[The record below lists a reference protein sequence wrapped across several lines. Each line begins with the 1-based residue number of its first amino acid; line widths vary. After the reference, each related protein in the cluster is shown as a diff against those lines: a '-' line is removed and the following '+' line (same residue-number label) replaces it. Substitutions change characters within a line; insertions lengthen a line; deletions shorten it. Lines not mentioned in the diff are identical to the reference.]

1 MAKNQGLHLNP
12 GKISGL
18 CGRLMCC
25 LEYENDY
32 YAEVYKKMPKVGG
45 TVGTPEGDGVVIS
58 NDMLKLI
65 SKVKIT
71 KGDGSEVYK
80 DFPVDRL
87 KFKKAKPEEDE
98 EKTVDEDMKKILD

>member
-1 MAKNQGLHLNP
+1 MPLIL
-12 GKISGL
+12 L
-18 CGRLMCC
+18 TC
-25 LEYENDY
+25 L
-32 YAEVYKKMPKVGG
+32 PKVGG
-45 TVGTPEGDGVVIS
+45 TVKTPEGSGIVVS

-87 KFKKAKPEEDE
+87 KFSKTLDNKAVNRDDESDNIEDI
-98 EKTVDEDMKKILD
+98 DKITD